1 MDLIRRARL
10 PVPLF
15 NAQLYDPAGSLIA
28 VADAWWPQSG
38 VAAEADSREEPAG
51 SAPRPEPA
59 RSRTGRCPL
68 DSPA

>member
-28 VADAWWPQSG
+28 VAEVMRLMWP
-38 VAAEADSREEPAG
+38 AEMHAIRLVSEKAG
-51 SAPRPEPA
+51 RL
-59 RSRTGRCPL
+59 T
-68 DSPA
+68 